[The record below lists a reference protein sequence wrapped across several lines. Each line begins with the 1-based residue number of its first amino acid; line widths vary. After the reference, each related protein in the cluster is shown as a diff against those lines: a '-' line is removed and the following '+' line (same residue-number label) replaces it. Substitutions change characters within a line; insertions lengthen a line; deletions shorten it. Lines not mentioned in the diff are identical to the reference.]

1 MRCRAVII
9 GSDHTNTL
17 SLIRDMGRNKIPF
30 AVIIHSEDRH
40 LCVNSRYVRKN
51 YIFVEQ
57 TKEAIIGAL
66 RKIRRK
72 VEQKPVILCATD
84 MAQYTVDFYLDELE
98 KDFYCFNFRHEEKKI
113 CRLMDKHEQY
123 LFAYKHGIKMAKTWK
138 LKLECD
144 ETLPDDI
151 EYPVIIK
158 PAISAFGAKK
168 DIERAD
174 DEHCLREIIHGL
186 IEKGYEEAVIQKWIP
201 KEFEVTTLGCI
212 FSNDMEPITL
222 VLKKIHMFPASG
234 GSTSYAENMITVP
247 KEIEEV
253 IHILQ
258 REGYQGLYDIEFFYV
273 NGHYMLNE
281 INFRN
286 SAVNYALKAHEINAA
301 HQWYLFCNGD
311 EITEMKKKPTKIKY
325 NFTLYLQLC
334 LLQKKEINFFTFMRE
349 LISASSYSMFALDDM
364 KPMFKIA
371 MNTDLVRQRFKPKVK

>member
-1 MRCRAVII
+1 MKCKVVII

-17 SLIRDMGRNKIPF
+17 SLIRGLGRKEVPF
-30 AVIIHSEDRH
+30 IVVFHSDNRK

-57 TKEAIIGAL
+57 TQEAIIGAL
-66 RKIRRK
+66 RKIRKR

-84 MAQYTVDFYLDELE
+84 IAQYTVDFYLNELE
-98 KDFYCFNFRHEEKKI
+98 KDFFCFNFHHEEKKI
-113 CRLMDKHEQY
+113 CRLMDKYEQY
-123 LFAYKHGIKMAKTWK
+123 LFAYRHGIKMAKTWK
-138 LKLECD
+138 LKLD
-144 ETLPDDI
+144 YDTIIPNDI

-168 DIERAD
+168 DIDRAD
-174 DEHCLREIIHGL
+174 DEYRLREIIHNF
-186 IEKGYEEAVIQKWIP
+186 IEKGYEQAVIQKWIS

-234 GSTSYAENMITVP
+234 GSTSYAENMIAVP
-247 KEIEEV
+247 EEISKV
-253 IHILQ
+253 IDILQ

-273 NGHYMLNE
+273 DGHYMLNE

-286 SAVNYALKAHEINAA
+286 SAVNYALSAHKINTAY
-301 HQWYLFCNGD
+301 QWYLFCNGND
-311 EITEMKKKPTKIKY
+311 ITEMKKKPLKIKY

-334 LLQKKEINFFTFMRE
+334 LFQNKEINFFTFMKE
-349 LISASSYSMFALDDM
+349 LLSASSYSMFAWDDM
-364 KPMFKIA
+364 KPLFKIA
-371 MNTDLVRQRFKPKVK
+371 MNVDLIRERFR